1 MGQTMNNSN
10 QTLRFSRTSREA
22 YGYFVRFEPEH
33 HWSEPY
39 LWVACIFAIGFILGG
54 IFL

>member
-1 MGQTMNNSN
+1 MNNSN
-10 QTLRFSRTSREA
+10 QTLKFSRTSREA
-22 YGYFVRFEPEH
+22 YGHFVRFEPEH

-39 LWVACIFAIGFILGG
+39 LWAVGVFAIGLIVGG